1 MIYYAFTLRALLK
14 SCLWRKDSVVAHCE
28 VGLQTKV
35 QGDGQ
40 EEEGWRLKNR
50 RDTMQSVVKEE
61 PLCRQ
66 GTPTSGFIVSRSV
79 ARPLFC
85 ALKLAETSSSTR
97 HGHVAFRPSFW
108 LEFKEERD
116 AQYVLYFIQFS
127 FLLVSWLAFFSV
139 QNDDLFFTVLVTK
152 WVHSHDLRYHEKKH
166 LCREWRWWWYDAGS
180 SFFFFSIPGNNI

>member
-1 MIYYAFTLRALLK
+1 MIYYAFKITALLK

-66 GTPTSGFIVSRSV
+66 GTPTSGFIVSVVDPCFVHWSLQRPVV
-79 ARPLFC
+79 ARDTGTLRLGLPSGSNLKKGVMLSMFSTLFDFPSY
-85 ALKLAETSSSTR
+85 LLVDWRSS
-97 HGHVAFRPSFW
+97 ACRPT
-108 LEFKEERD
+108 
-116 AQYVLYFIQFS
+116 VFS
-127 FLLVSWLAFFSV
+127 SPFLLLNECIHTIWDAMKRNIFAV
-139 QNDDLFFTVLVTK
+139 NDDDDDMMQ
-152 WVHSHDLRYHEKKH
+152 VHP
-166 LCREWRWWWYDAGS
+166 
-180 SFFFFSIPGNNI
+180 FFSIPGNNI